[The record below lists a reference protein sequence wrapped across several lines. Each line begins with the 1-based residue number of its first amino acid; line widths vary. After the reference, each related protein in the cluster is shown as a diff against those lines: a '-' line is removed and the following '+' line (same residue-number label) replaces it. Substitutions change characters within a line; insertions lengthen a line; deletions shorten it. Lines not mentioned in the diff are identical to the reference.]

1 MEIITERKIRMKY
14 IYKAVAAIGSLIVI
28 PALAFLSTIYYKF
41 SSPTMALL
49 TQILAGKGLES
60 AQKVLAENGGTAP
73 QFIED
78 STSFYN
84 IGDLLYMFKDSAGS
98 NPAFDT
104 LKPAAITLVIIAI
117 LIAVIAIVTAVLAFV
132 AKDNRKVYYSSLAG
146 IGASVM
152 FKFAFESLT
161 APLVDGTISVSDIIQ
176 SSIGAFIAKAEVI
189 ELSTA
194 FYAIPALFLCV
205 MVWTFIYNYTLPDK
219 EKAERKKFIDEV
231 DNK

>member
-1 MEIITERKIRMKY
+1 MKY

-28 PALAFLSTIYYKF
+28 PALAFLSTIFYKF
-41 SSPTMALL
+41 SSPSMALL
-49 TQILAGKGLES
+49 IQALAGKGYES
-60 AQKVLAENGGTAP
+60 AQKVLAENGGIAP
-73 QFIED
+73 QYIED
-78 STSFYN
+78 STSLWELGN
-84 IGDLLYMFKDSAGS
+84 IVSSFKDSASGNS
-98 NPAFDT
+98 ALDV
-104 LKPAAITLVIIAI
+104 LKTSAVTLVIIAI
-117 LIAVIAIVTAVLAFV
+117 LIAVIAVVTAVVAFV

-152 FKFAFESLT
+152 YKFAFESLA
-161 APLVDGTISVSDIIQ
+161 APLVDGTVSVADLMQ

-205 MVWTFIYNYTLPDK
+205 MVWTFIYNYTLPAG
-219 EKAERKKFIDEV
+219 EKAARKKYIDEV